1 METDTKIITLK
12 TFQIKGKRSFG
23 KKFFFSSP
31 TQGNIERK
39 SKLKKYIY
47 SFISGL
53 TNDFLE
59 VQKVSSMV
67 ENGVFF
73 DVINAVNN

>member
-1 METDTKIITLK
+1 MKLWE
-12 TFQIKGKRSFG
+12 
-23 KKFFFSSP
+23 FFFSSSP
-31 TQGNIERK
+31 RQGNMERK
-39 SKLKKYIY
+39 SKLKKKKN

-59 VQKVSSMV
+59 VKQESSMV
-67 ENGVFF
+67 ENRVFR

>member
-1 METDTKIITLK
+1 M
-12 TFQIKGKRSFG
+12 
-23 KKFFFSSP
+23 
-31 TQGNIERK
+31 ERK
-39 SKLKKYIY
+39 SKLKKKIKIPLFPA
-47 SFISGL
+47 SQ
-53 TNDFLE
+53 DFFA

>member
-1 METDTKIITLK
+1 MKA
-12 TFQIKGKRSFG
+12 FRAVG
-23 KKFFFSSP
+23 
-31 TQGNIERK
+31 RK
-39 SKLKKYIY
+39 SKKKN

-59 VQKVSSMV
+59 VKKESSMV

-73 DVINAVNN
+73 DVINEVNN

>member
-1 METDTKIITLK
+1 M
-12 TFQIKGKRSFG
+12 
-23 KKFFFSSP
+23 
-31 TQGNIERK
+31 ERK
-39 SKLKKYIY
+39 SKLKKKKK

-73 DVINAVNN
+73 DVINAVKQLIEVLKCVYDVTNSETLSAHIF

>member
-1 METDTKIITLK
+1 MV
-12 TFQIKGKRSFG
+12 
-23 KKFFFSSP
+23 
-31 TQGNIERK
+31 RK
-39 SKLKKYIY
+39 SKLKKINKN

-73 DVINAVNN
+73 DVMNAVNN